1 MAYQPL
7 FSKNIIINEKNL
19 GPFACQVPG
28 DCDIIRIL
36 PTIDSIIHIHI
47 TTNPEYIPETGI
59 KILRDKVEYFN
70 VMNDNDKIFH
80 IIIEKAATEWIWG
93 SINITFMKDISFAR
107 MKGLLNSVKRA
118 IESADMHGP
127 YRC

>member
-19 GPFACQVPG
+19 GPFTLEIPD

-36 PTIDSIIHIHI
+36 PTIDSIIHI
-47 TTNPEYIPETGI
+47 TTNPEKIPENGI

-70 VMNDNDKIFH
+70 VMRNDNDKIFH
-80 IIIEKAATEWIWG
+80 IIIEKAVHTYGIDRR
-93 SINITFMKDISFAR
+93 INITCMKDISFTR
-107 MKGLLNSVKRA
+107 MKGLLEFNFEAILTGIPEGSVV
-118 IESADMHGP
+118 
-127 YRC
+127 Y